1 MKSVSPFVLLLLVL
15 LSIPKQPAFAGAPA
29 DSTGSDRSSALRVYI
44 DCQSCDM
51 DYIRKEIVFVNYVRD
66 RTDAAV
72 HVLVTLQGTGSG
84 GNEYTLSF
92 IGKQMFAGLNDTLT
106 FVTKATDTDDY
117 IRHEMVRV
125 LKLGLIRYV
134 SHTELARKFSISFQQ
149 PEQLTEAR
157 DSWNYWV
164 FKMSGQGYFNGEKSR
179 KYASIYGSLN
189 ADRVTA
195 DLKMS
200 FSLYQNYNDSKY
212 EFDTETFR
220 SITRSKGFNS
230 LVVFSL
236 DDHWSFG
243 GSIYGSSSSYRNIDV
258 SLSAAPALEYNI
270 YPYSESTRRQLKLQ
284 YLAGFTHARY
294 IDETIYDKMGTDL
307 AFQKVSA
314 TLDLKEPWGSFCLS
328 VGEQQ
333 YFYDFSKNDLFVNA
347 SVSFQLL
354 AGLAIN
360 FWINYSAIHDQIEL
374 PRADA
379 TQDDVVLQRKALE
392 SQYSY
397 YASVGFSYSFGAIYN
412 NIVNP
417 RF

>member
-1 MKSVSPFVLLLLVL
+1 MKSVTQFVLLLLVL
-15 LSIPKQPAFAGAPA
+15 LSITKQQALAASQA
-29 DSTGSDRSSALRVYI
+29 DSTGADRSSALRVYI

-92 IGKQMFAGLNDTLT
+92 IGKQNFAGLNDTLT
-106 FVTKATDTDDY
+106 FVTKATDTDDF

-125 LKLGLIRYV
+125 LKLGLVRYV
-134 SHTELARKFSISFQQ
+134 SHTGLAPKFSISFQQ
-149 PEQLTEAR
+149 PEHTTEAK

-179 KYASIYGSLN
+179 KYASIYGSVN

-258 SLSAAPALEYNI
+258 SISAAPALEYNI

-294 IDETIYDKMGTDL
+294 IEETIYDKMGTDL
-307 AFQKVSA
+307 AFQKLSA
-314 TLDLKEPWGSFCLS
+314 TLDLKEPWGSFWLS

-333 YFYDFSKNDLFVNA
+333 YFYDFTKNDLFVNA
-347 SVSFQLL
+347 SLSFQLL
-354 AGLAIN
+354 AGFSIN

-397 YASVGFSYSFGAIYN
+397 YASVGLSYSFGAIYN